1 MTALGQWLRPH
12 SAKCADFSLW
22 QRLGVIG
29 CRVFPA
35 RGEEFEGAAVAR
47 AGQRT
52 SHAHGPYLALLV
64 RSKSAA
70 RRIVFP
76 SPPESPLVAHPLP
89 YVLREL
95 DFCMCLLACER
106 SH

>member
-1 MTALGQWLRPH
+1 MVLVRLVPLSYVVPIGMIALGQWLGPH
-12 SAKCADFSLW
+12 SVKCGDFSLW
-22 QRLGVIG
+22 QRRGVIG

-35 RGEEFEGAAVAR
+35 RGEEFEGAEVAR

-76 SPPESPLVAHPLP
+76 SPPESLECPLVAHP
-89 YVLREL
+89 
-95 DFCMCLLACER
+95 
-106 SH
+106 